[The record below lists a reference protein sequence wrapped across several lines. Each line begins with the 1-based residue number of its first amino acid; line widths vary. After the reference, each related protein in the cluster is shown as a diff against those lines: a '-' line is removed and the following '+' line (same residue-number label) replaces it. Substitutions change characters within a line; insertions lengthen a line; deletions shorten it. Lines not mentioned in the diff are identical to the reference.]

1 MSKKK
6 LLINIQYQFLIYGLS
21 SALKEYKLAWEIN
34 NILDIHLVKK
44 KDEKIELID
53 KADLFISNYL
63 FETNTRKIRLLKNKS
78 YGQHDSPA
86 YLLPELNSI
95 DYILLLFGYEE
106 DDHFDQKSLKRSL
119 QSISGVNF
127 VQQFDPQVLKSRENL
142 IF

>member
-6 LLINIQYQFLIYGLS
+6 LLINVQYHFLIYGIT

-34 NILDIHLVKK
+34 NLLDVHLVKK
-44 KDEKIELID
+44 KDEEIELID
-53 KADLFISNYL
+53 KPDLFISNYL
-63 FETNTRKIRLLKNKS
+63 FETNTKKIRLLKNRS
-78 YGQHDSPA
+78 FGQHESPA

-106 DDHFDQKSLKRSL
+106 DEHLDQKSLKRSL
-119 QSISGVNF
+119 QGISGVNF
-127 VQQFDPQVLKSRENL
+127 VQQFDPQILKSRENL